1 MFFSLKFE
9 VFELEFLHGLVFE
22 LFLFL
27 FVVNLE
33 LHCKTSLLDVIE
45 DFDEGFS
52 NFNGSDEGF
61 DGSECLLM
69 GFGVL

>member
-1 MFFSLKFE
+1 VFFSLKFE
-9 VFELEFLHGLVFE
+9 VFKFKFLHRLVLQ

-33 LHCKTSLLDVIE
+33 FHCKTSLLDVIE

-52 NFNGSDEGF
+52 DFNCSDERF
-61 DGSECLLM
+61 DGSECLLI